1 MNKKTKK
8 DNLKIRIFSGS
19 RPTGTG
25 FLHLGNYLGG
35 LKGYIQLQNK
45 KNSDCIYAVVDLH
58 GITSPY
64 NPKTYQNNIRE
75 VVLEYLACGLDPKKC
90 HLILQSQIPEH
101 IELAYL
107 LGTIYPVSR
116 LEQLPTYK
124 DKRKEQPK
132 YINIGLFYYPI
143 LMAADILLY
152 KAKFV
157 PVGKDQ
163 APHLE
168 ITREIARAFNR
179 HFGQTFPEPQTY
191 LMQHSYIPSLTG
203 EGKMSKSKPGSYINL
218 IDNLPTI
225 KKKLAKVPTDSGKG
239 KKIPEKGGV
248 AVLLMLVELFEN
260 KEKRK
265 SYEKL
270 YLNSGIKY
278 KELKDQ
284 LAEVI
289 YKELKPIQEKRSYY
303 KRSPEIVNKIL
314 KQGKEYASQIAK
326 QTLKEVKEEMGLI

>member
-1 MNKKTKK
+1 MKKKEKK
-8 DNLKIRIFSGS
+8 DSSKIRIFSGT
-19 RPTGTG
+19 RPTG

-35 LKGYIQLQNK
+35 LKGYIELQNK
-45 KNSDCIYAVVDLH
+45 KNYDCIYAVVDLH

-64 NPKTYQNNIRE
+64 NPKTYQDNIRE

-90 HLILQSQIPEH
+90 HLIIQSQIPEH
-101 IELAYL
+101 VELAYL

-124 DKRKEQPK
+124 DKKKEQPK

-152 KAKFV
+152 KAQFV

-163 APHLE
+163 EPHLE
-168 ITREIARAFNR
+168 GTREIARIFNR
-179 HFGQTFPEPQTY
+179 TFGQTFPEPQTY
-191 LMQHSYIPSLTG
+191 LMQFSYIPSLTG
-203 EGKMSKSKPGSYINL
+203 EGKMSKSKQGSYINL
-218 IDNLPTI
+218 IDGLNTI
-225 KKKLAKVPTDSGKG
+225 KKKLAKVPTDLGKG
-239 KKIPEKGGV
+239 KKLPEKGGV
-248 AVLLMLVELFEN
+248 AVLLMLAELFEG

-270 YLNSGIKY
+270 YLSSGIKY

-284 LAEVI
+284 LTKAI
-289 YKELKPIQEKRSYY
+289 YKELKPIQENRKYY
-303 KRSPEIVNKIL
+303 KERPKLVDKIL
-314 KQGKEYASQIAK
+314 EQGQKYASQIAK
-326 QTLKEVKEEMGLI
+326 QTLREVKEKMGLI